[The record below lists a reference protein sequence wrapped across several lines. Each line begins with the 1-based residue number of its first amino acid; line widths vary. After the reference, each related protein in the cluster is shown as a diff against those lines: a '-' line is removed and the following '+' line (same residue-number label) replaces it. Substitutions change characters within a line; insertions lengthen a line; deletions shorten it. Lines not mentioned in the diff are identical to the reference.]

1 MRNQLTNPKGN
12 IILLALFV
20 LFASSL
26 IGLLISMMM
35 RGFLRYSEDIA
46 SYQKASYLAKAGAE
60 VWFLLTNTTKANFD
74 YTLEKGDKENIL
86 NNFTCKREKE
96 ENWIC
101 PDFNLNLQ
109 ITWLWTSLNN
119 CSNDK
124 LITSNDKLITSNDKL
139 ITLSW
144 GHSIIIPA
152 FYATEVGLWWNQMG
166 QVKISTIAI
175 KWGNNTLKKTI
186 ATYDQ
191 NNTLTLKEWE
201 EWEKWNR
208 GKWNWEKSNTN
219 SYFILSNTW
228 QAAVQICPSWENIP
242 QENIKILSTA
252 TFRDKTIWKEYLSTQ
267 KLPDFL
273 KSDNYLAT
281 K

>member
-74 YTLEKGDKENIL
+74 YTLREEDKKNIL

-109 ITWLWTSLNN
+109 ITWLWNTLNN
-119 CSNDK
+119 CSKDNP
-124 LITSNDKLITSNDKL
+124 
-139 ITLSW
+139 ITLNW
-144 GHSIIIPA
+144 GQSIIIPA
-152 FYATEVGLWWNQMG
+152 FYANKVGLWWNQIG
-166 QVKISTIAI
+166 KVPTPTIERD
-175 KWGNNTLKKTI
+175 NNSLKKTI
-186 ATYDQ
+186 AIYDQ
-191 NNTLTLKEWE
+191 NNTLTLE
-201 EWEKWNR
+201 EWKENEKL
-208 GKWNWEKSNTN
+208 NTN

-273 KSDNYLAT
+273 KSDNYLKT
-281 K
+281 EQNN

>member
-1 MRNQLTNPKGN
+1 MRNQLTNTRGN

-109 ITWLWTSLNN
+109 ITWLWDSLNN
-119 CSNDK
+119 CSKSKDK
-124 LITSNDKLITSNDKL
+124 R
-139 ITLSW
+139 ITLNW
-144 GHSIIIPA
+144 GQSIIIPA
-152 FYATEVGLWWNQMG
+152 FYANKVWLWWNQMG

-175 KWGNNTLKKTI
+175 EWDSNSLKKTI

-201 EWEKWNR
+201 GEKT
-208 GKWNWEKSNTN
+208 SNTN

-281 K
+281 KQNN

>member
-74 YTLEKGDKENIL
+74 YTLEENDKKSIL

-109 ITWLWTSLNN
+109 ITWLWKSLNN
-119 CSNDK
+119 CSKDK
-124 LITSNDKLITSNDKL
+124 L
-139 ITLSW
+139 TLSW
-144 GHSIIIPA
+144 GQSIIIPA
-152 FYATEVGLWWNQMG
+152 FYATGVGLWWNQMG

-175 KWGNNTLKKTI
+175 EWDSNSLKKTI

-201 EWEKWNR
+201 GEKT
-208 GKWNWEKSNTN
+208 SNTN

>member
-35 RGFLRYSEDIA
+35 RGCLRYSEDIA

-60 VWFLLTNTTKANFD
+60 VWFLLTNTTKANFN
-74 YTLEKGDKENIL
+74 YTLGKEDKESIL

-96 ENWIC
+96 KNWIC

-109 ITWLWTSLNN
+109 ITWLWDSLNN
-119 CSNDK
+119 CSND
-124 LITSNDKLITSNDKL
+124 NP

-144 GHSIIIPA
+144 GQSIIIPA
-152 FYATEVGLWWNQMG
+152 FYANKVWLWWNQMG

-201 EWEKWNR
+201 GEKT
-208 GKWNWEKSNTN
+208 SNTN

>member
-74 YTLEKGDKENIL
+74 YTLGEGDKETIL
-86 NNFTCKREKE
+86 NNFTCKRGKE
-96 ENWIC
+96 N
-101 PDFNLNLQ
+101 
-109 ITWLWTSLNN
+109 SLNN

-124 LITSNDKLITSNDKL
+124 LITSNDKLIT
-139 ITLSW
+139 LSW
-144 GHSIIIPA
+144 GQSIIIPA

-175 KWGNNTLKKTI
+175 EWDSNSLKKTI

-201 EWEKWNR
+201 GEKT
-208 GKWNWEKSNTN
+208 SNTN

-273 KSDNYLAT
+273 KSDNYLKT
-281 K
+281 EQNN

>member
-1 MRNQLTNPKGN
+1 MRKQLTNPRGN

-74 YTLEKGDKENIL
+74 YTLGKEDKENKENIL
-86 NNFTCKREKE
+86 KNFTCKRGKE

-101 PDFNLNLQ
+101 PDFNLNLK
-109 ITWLWTSLNN
+109 ITWLWDSLNN

-124 LITSNDKLITSNDKL
+124 

-144 GHSIIIPA
+144 GQSIIIPA
-152 FYATEVGLWWNQMG
+152 FYANKVWLWWNQMG

-175 KWGNNTLKKTI
+175 EWDNNTLKKTI

-201 EWEKWNR
+201 GEKT
-208 GKWNWEKSNTN
+208 SNTN

-281 K
+281 KQNN

>member
-1 MRNQLTNPKGN
+1 MRNQLTNPRGN

-60 VWFLLTNTTKANFD
+60 IWFLLTNTTKANFN
-74 YTLEKGDKENIL
+74 YTLGEEDKKNIL
-86 NNFTCKREKE
+86 NNFTCKREKGK
-96 ENWIC
+96 NWIC
-101 PDFNLNLQ
+101 PDFNLNLK
-109 ITWLWTSLNN
+109 ITWLWNSLNN
-119 CSNDK
+119 CSGDN
-124 LITSNDKLITSNDKL
+124 L

-144 GHSIIIPA
+144 GQSIIIPA
-152 FYATEVGLWWNQMG
+152 FYATEVGLWWNWTLK
-166 QVKISTIAI
+166 QVPLPTIAI
-175 KWGNNTLKKTI
+175 EWDSNSLKKTI

-201 EWEKWNR
+201 GEKT
-208 GKWNWEKSNTN
+208 SNTN

-273 KSDNYLAT
+273 KSDNYLKT
-281 K
+281 EQNN

>member
-1 MRNQLTNPKGN
+1 MRNQLTNPRGN

-60 VWFLLTNTTKANFD
+60 VWFLLTNTIKANFN
-74 YTLEKGDKENIL
+74 YTLGKEDKESIL
-86 NNFTCKREKE
+86 NNFTCKRGKE

-101 PDFNLNLQ
+101 PDFNLNLE
-109 ITWLWTSLNN
+109 ITWLWNSLNN
-119 CSNDK
+119 CSDNK
-124 LITSNDKLITSNDKL
+124 P

-144 GHSIIIPA
+144 GQSIIIPA
-152 FYATEVGLWWNQMG
+152 FYANGIKLWWNWTLE
-166 QVKISTIAI
+166 QVPLPTI
-175 KWGNNTLKKTI
+175 KRDNNNLKKTI

-191 NNTLTLKEWE
+191 NNTLTLKEW
-201 EWEKWNR
+201 N
-208 GKWNWEKSNTN
+208 GKNSNTN
-219 SYFILSNTW
+219 SYFILSNTNTW
-228 QAAVQICPSWENIP
+228 QTTIQICPSWPNIP

-281 K
+281 KNN

>member
-1 MRNQLTNPKGN
+1 MRNQLTNPRGN

-74 YTLEKGDKENIL
+74 YTLEENDKKSIL

-109 ITWLWTSLNN
+109 ITWLWNALNN
-119 CSNDK
+119 CSND
-124 LITSNDKLITSNDKL
+124 NL
-139 ITLSW
+139 ITLNW
-144 GHSIIIPA
+144 GQSIIIPA
-152 FYATEVGLWWNQMG
+152 FYANGIKLWWNWSLEQ
-166 QVKISTIAI
+166 IPIPTIELS
-175 KWGNNTLKKTI
+175 GNTLKKTI
-186 ATYDQ
+186 AIYDQ
-191 NNTLTLKEWE
+191 NNTLTLE
-201 EWEKWNR
+201 EWKENEKL
-208 GKWNWEKSNTN
+208 NTN

-228 QAAVQICPSWENIP
+228 QTTIQICPSWEKIP

-273 KSDNYLAT
+273 KSDNYLKT
-281 K
+281 KQNN

>member
-74 YTLEKGDKENIL
+74 YTLGEEDKKNIL

-101 PDFNLNLQ
+101 PDFNLNLK
-109 ITWLWTSLNN
+109 ITWLWNSLNN
-119 CSNDK
+119 CSKDNR
-124 LITSNDKLITSNDKL
+124 
-139 ITLSW
+139 ITLNW
-144 GHSIIIPA
+144 GQSIIIPA
-152 FYATEVGLWWNQMG
+152 FYATEVGLWWNQIG
-166 QVKISTIAI
+166 KVPLPTIELS
-175 KWGNNTLKKTI
+175 GNTLKKTI

-208 GKWNWEKSNTN
+208 EKWNGKNSNTN

-228 QAAVQICPSWENIP
+228 QATIQICPSWPNIP

-273 KSDNYLAT
+273 KSDNYLKT
-281 K
+281 KQNN

>member
-109 ITWLWTSLNN
+109 IIWLWNSLNN
-119 CSNDK
+119 CSKDNR
-124 LITSNDKLITSNDKL
+124 
-139 ITLSW
+139 ITLNW
-144 GHSIIIPA
+144 GQSIIIPA
-152 FYATEVGLWWNQMG
+152 FYANGIKLWWNWTLK
-166 QVKISTIAI
+166 QVALPTID
-175 KWGNNTLKKTI
+175 WGGNTLKKTI
-186 ATYDQ
+186 AIYDQ
-191 NNTLTLKEWE
+191 NNTLTLE
-201 EWEKWNR
+201 EWKENEKL
-208 GKWNWEKSNTN
+208 NTN

-273 KSDNYLAT
+273 KSDNYLKT
-281 K
+281 KQNN

>member
-1 MRNQLTNPKGN
+1 MRNQLTNPRGN

-74 YTLEKGDKENIL
+74 YTLEKEDKKSIL
-86 NNFTCKREKE
+86 DNFTCKREKE

-101 PDFNLNLQ
+101 PDFNLNLK
-109 ITWLWTSLNN
+109 IIWLWNSLNN

-124 LITSNDKLITSNDKL
+124 LITSNDKLIT
-139 ITLSW
+139 LSW
-144 GHSIIIPA
+144 GQSIIIPA
-152 FYATEVGLWWNQMG
+152 FYATEVGLLWNQMG
-166 QVKISTIAI
+166 QVIISTI
-175 KWGNNTLKKTI
+175 KWGGNTLKKTI

-201 EWEKWNR
+201 GEKT
-208 GKWNWEKSNTN
+208 SNTN
-219 SYFILSNTW
+219 SYFILSNTNTW
-228 QAAVQICPSWENIP
+228 ETTIQICPSWEHIP

>member
-1 MRNQLTNPKGN
+1 MRNQLTNPRGN

-74 YTLEKGDKENIL
+74 YTLEKEDKKSIL
-86 NNFTCKREKE
+86 DNFTCKREKE

-101 PDFNLNLQ
+101 PDFNLNLK
-109 ITWLWTSLNN
+109 ITWLWDSLNN

-124 LITSNDKLITSNDKL
+124 

-144 GHSIIIPA
+144 GQSIIIPA
-152 FYATEVGLWWNQMG
+152 FYATEVGLLWNQMG
-166 QVKISTIAI
+166 QVIISTI
-175 KWGNNTLKKTI
+175 KWGGNTLKKTI

-201 EWEKWNR
+201 GEKT
-208 GKWNWEKSNTN
+208 SNTN

>member
-74 YTLEKGDKENIL
+74 YTLEENDKKSIL

-101 PDFNLNLQ
+101 PDFNLNLE
-109 ITWLWTSLNN
+109 ITWLWNSLNN

-124 LITSNDKLITSNDKL
+124 LITLN
-139 ITLSW
+139 W
-144 GHSIIIPA
+144 GQSIIIPA
-152 FYATEVGLWWNQMG
+152 FYANKVGLWWNQMG
-166 QVKISTIAI
+166 QVRISTIE
-175 KWGNNTLKKTI
+175 WENNNLKKTI

-191 NNTLTLKEWE
+191 NNTLTLE
-201 EWEKWNR
+201 EWKNDIT
-208 GKWNWEKSNTN
+208 SNTN
-219 SYFILSNTW
+219 SYFILSNTSETT
-228 QAAVQICPSWENIP
+228 VQICPFWENIP

-273 KSDNYLAT
+273 KSDNYLKT
-281 K
+281 KQNN

>member
-1 MRNQLTNPKGN
+1 MRNQLTNPRGN

-60 VWFLLTNTTKANFD
+60 IWFLLTNTTKANFD
-74 YTLEKGDKENIL
+74 YTLGKEDKESIL
-86 NNFTCKREKE
+86 NNFTCKRGKE

-101 PDFNLNLQ
+101 PDFNLNLE
-109 ITWLWTSLNN
+109 ITWLWNSLNN

-124 LITSNDKLITSNDKL
+124 LITLN
-139 ITLSW
+139 W
-144 GHSIIIPA
+144 GQSIIIPA
-152 FYATEVGLWWNQMG
+152 FYANKVGLWWNQMG
-166 QVKISTIAI
+166 QVRISTIE
-175 KWGNNTLKKTI
+175 WENNNLKKTI

-191 NNTLTLKEWE
+191 NNTLTLE
-201 EWEKWNR
+201 EWKNDIT
-208 GKWNWEKSNTN
+208 SNTN
-219 SYFILSNTW
+219 SYFILSNTSETT
-228 QAAVQICPSWENIP
+228 VQICPFWENIP

-273 KSDNYLAT
+273 KSDNYLKT
-281 K
+281 KQNN

>member
-1 MRNQLTNPKGN
+1 MRNQLTNPRGN

-60 VWFLLTNTTKANFD
+60 IWFLLTNTTKANFD
-74 YTLEKGDKENIL
+74 YTLGEEDKKNIL
-86 NNFTCKREKE
+86 NNFTCKKEK
-96 ENWIC
+96 NWIC

-109 ITWLWTSLNN
+109 ITWLWNSLNT
-119 CSNDK
+119 C
-124 LITSNDKLITSNDKL
+124 SNDKLITSNDKL

-144 GHSIIIPA
+144 GQSIIIPA
-152 FYATEVGLWWNQMG
+152 FYANKVWLWWNQMG

-175 KWGNNTLKKTI
+175 EWDSNSLKKTI

-208 GKWNWEKSNTN
+208 EKWNGKNSNTN

>member
-74 YTLEKGDKENIL
+74 YTLEENDKKSIL
-86 NNFTCKREKE
+86 NNFTCKREKK

-109 ITWLWTSLNN
+109 ITWLWNALNN
-119 CSNDK
+119 CSNK
-124 LITSNDKLITSNDKL
+124 KL
-139 ITLSW
+139 ITLNW
-144 GHSIIIPA
+144 GQSIIIPA
-152 FYATEVGLWWNQMG
+152 FYANKVWLWWNQMG

-175 KWGNNTLKKTI
+175 EWDSNSLKKTI
-186 ATYDQ
+186 ATYDK
-191 NNTLTLKEWE
+191 NNTPTLKEWE
-201 EWEKWNR
+201 EWEKWN
-208 GKWNWEKSNTN
+208 GENSNTNTN

-228 QAAVQICPSWENIP
+228 QATIQICPSWKNIP

-281 K
+281 KNN

>member
-1 MRNQLTNPKGN
+1 MRNQLTNPRGN

-60 VWFLLTNTTKANFD
+60 IWFLLTNTTKANFD
-74 YTLEKGDKENIL
+74 YTLGEKDKKNIL
-86 NNFTCKREKE
+86 NNFTCKRGKE

-109 ITWLWTSLNN
+109 ITWLWNSLNN
-119 CSNDK
+119 CSD
-124 LITSNDKLITSNDKL
+124 DKL

-144 GHSIIIPA
+144 GQSIIIPA
-152 FYATEVGLWWNQMG
+152 FYATEVGLLWNQIG
-166 QVKISTIAI
+166 KVPIPTI
-175 KWGNNTLKKTI
+175 KWDNNNLKKTI

-191 NNTLTLKEWE
+191 NNTLTLKEWKE
-201 EWEKWNR
+201 NEKL
-208 GKWNWEKSNTN
+208 NTN
-219 SYFILSNTW
+219 SYFILSNTYTW
-228 QAAVQICPSWENIP
+228 QTTIQICPSWKNIP

>member
-1 MRNQLTNPKGN
+1 MRNPLTNPRGN

-74 YTLEKGDKENIL
+74 YTLGEGDKENIL
-86 NNFTCKREKE
+86 NNFTCKRGKE

-109 ITWLWTSLNN
+109 ITWLWNSLNN
-119 CSNDK
+119 CSNE
-124 LITSNDKLITSNDKL
+124 KL
-139 ITLSW
+139 ITLNW
-144 GHSIIIPA
+144 GQSIIIPA
-152 FYATEVGLWWNQMG
+152 FYATEVGLLWNQIG
-166 QVKISTIAI
+166 KVPLPTIELS
-175 KWGNNTLKKTI
+175 GNTLKKTI
-186 ATYDQ
+186 AIYDQ
-191 NNTLTLKEWE
+191 NNTLTLE
-201 EWEKWNR
+201 EWKENEKL
-208 GKWNWEKSNTN
+208 NTN

-273 KSDNYLAT
+273 KSDNYLKT
-281 K
+281 KQNN

>member
-74 YTLEKGDKENIL
+74 YTLGEVDKENIL
-86 NNFTCKREKE
+86 NNFTCKREKGGKE

-109 ITWLWTSLNN
+109 ITWLWDSLNN

-124 LITSNDKLITSNDKL
+124 

-144 GHSIIIPA
+144 GQSIIIPA
-152 FYATEVGLWWNQMG
+152 FYANKVWLWWNQMG

-175 KWGNNTLKKTI
+175 EWDSNSLKKTI

-191 NNTLTLKEWE
+191 NNTLTLE
-201 EWEKWNR
+201 EWKENEKL
-208 GKWNWEKSNTN
+208 NTN

-228 QAAVQICPSWENIP
+228 QATIQICPSWENIP

>member
-1 MRNQLTNPKGN
+1 MRNQLTNPRGN

-74 YTLEKGDKENIL
+74 YTLGKEGKEDKENIL
-86 NNFTCKREKE
+86 KNFTCKRGKE

-101 PDFNLNLQ
+101 PDFNLNLE
-109 ITWLWTSLNN
+109 ITWLWNSLNN
-119 CSNDK
+119 CSKDNR
-124 LITSNDKLITSNDKL
+124 

-144 GHSIIIPA
+144 GQSIIIPA
-152 FYATEVGLWWNQMG
+152 FYANGIKLWWNWSLE
-166 QVKISTIAI
+166 QVALPTIELS
-175 KWGNNTLKKTI
+175 GNTLKKTI

-191 NNTLTLKEWE
+191 NSTLTLE
-201 EWEKWNR
+201 EWKENEKL
-208 GKWNWEKSNTN
+208 NTN
-219 SYFILSNTW
+219 SYFILSNTSETT
-228 QAAVQICPSWENIP
+228 VQICPFWENIP

>member
-60 VWFLLTNTTKANFD
+60 VWFLLTNTTKANFN
-74 YTLEKGDKENIL
+74 YTLGKEDKESIL

-96 ENWIC
+96 KNWIC

-109 ITWLWTSLNN
+109 ITWLWDSLNN
-119 CSNDK
+119 CSND
-124 LITSNDKLITSNDKL
+124 NP

-144 GHSIIIPA
+144 GQSIIIPA
-152 FYATEVGLWWNQMG
+152 FYANKVWLWWNQMG

-201 EWEKWNR
+201 GEKT
-208 GKWNWEKSNTN
+208 SNTN

-252 TFRDKTIWKEYLSTQ
+252 TFRGKTIWKEYLSTQ

-273 KSDNYLAT
+273 KSDNYLKT
-281 K
+281 KQNN

>member
-74 YTLEKGDKENIL
+74 YTLGKEDKAKIL
-86 NNFTCKREKE
+86 NNFTCKRGKE

-109 ITWLWTSLNN
+109 ITWLWDSLNN
-119 CSNDK
+119 CSND
-124 LITSNDKLITSNDKL
+124 NL
-139 ITLSW
+139 ITLNW
-144 GHSIIIPA
+144 GQSIIIPA
-152 FYATEVGLWWNQMG
+152 FYANGIKLWWNWSLEQ
-166 QVKISTIAI
+166 IPIPTIELS
-175 KWGNNTLKKTI
+175 GNTLKKTI

-191 NNTLTLKEWE
+191 NNTPTLKEWE
-201 EWEKWNR
+201 EWGKWNR
-208 GKWNWEKSNTN
+208 ENSNTN

-228 QAAVQICPSWENIP
+228 QATIQICPSWKNIP

-281 K
+281 KNN

>member
-1 MRNQLTNPKGN
+1 MRNQLTNPRGN

-74 YTLEKGDKENIL
+74 YTLEENDKKSIL

-109 ITWLWTSLNN
+109 ITWLWNALNN
-119 CSNDK
+119 CSKDNR
-124 LITSNDKLITSNDKL
+124 
-139 ITLSW
+139 ITLNW
-144 GHSIIIPA
+144 GQSIIIPA
-152 FYATEVGLWWNQMG
+152 FYANGIKLWWNWTLEE
-166 QVKISTIAI
+166 VALPTIERDN
-175 KWGNNTLKKTI
+175 KWDNNNLKKTI

-201 EWEKWNR
+201 GEKT
-208 GKWNWEKSNTN
+208 SNTN

-228 QAAVQICPSWENIP
+228 QATIQICPSWKNIP

-252 TFRDKTIWKEYLSTQ
+252 TFRNKTIWKEYLSTQ

-273 KSDNYLAT
+273 KSDNYLKT
-281 K
+281 KQNN

>member
-1 MRNQLTNPKGN
+1 MRNQLTNPRGN

-60 VWFLLTNTTKANFD
+60 VWFLLTNTIKANFN
-74 YTLEKGDKENIL
+74 YTLEKENKENIL
-86 NNFTCKREKE
+86 KNFTCKRGKE

-101 PDFNLNLQ
+101 PDFNLNLK
-109 ITWLWTSLNN
+109 ITWLWDSLNN
-119 CSNDK
+119 CSN
-124 LITSNDKLITSNDKL
+124 NNP
-139 ITLSW
+139 ITLNW
-144 GHSIIIPA
+144 GQSIIIPA
-152 FYATEVGLWWNQMG
+152 FYANGIKLWWNWSLEQ
-166 QVKISTIAI
+166 IPIPTIELS
-175 KWGNNTLKKTI
+175 GNTLKKTI

-191 NNTLTLKEWE
+191 NNTLTLE
-201 EWEKWNR
+201 EWKENEKL
-208 GKWNWEKSNTN
+208 NTN

-281 K
+281 KNN

>member
-74 YTLEKGDKENIL
+74 YTLGKEGKEDKENIL
-86 NNFTCKREKE
+86 KNFTCKRGKE

-101 PDFNLNLQ
+101 PDFNLNLE
-109 ITWLWTSLNN
+109 ITWLWNSLNN
-119 CSNDK
+119 CSKDNR
-124 LITSNDKLITSNDKL
+124 

-144 GHSIIIPA
+144 GQSIIIPA
-152 FYATEVGLWWNQMG
+152 FYANGIKLWWNWSLE
-166 QVKISTIAI
+166 QVALPTIELS
-175 KWGNNTLKKTI
+175 GNTLKKTI

-191 NNTLTLKEWE
+191 NSTLTLE
-201 EWEKWNR
+201 EWKENEKL
-208 GKWNWEKSNTN
+208 NTN

-228 QAAVQICPSWENIP
+228 QATIQICPSWKNIP

>member
-1 MRNQLTNPKGN
+1 MRNQLTNPRGN

-74 YTLEKGDKENIL
+74 YTLGKEDKENIL
-86 NNFTCKREKE
+86 KNFTCKRGKE

-101 PDFNLNLQ
+101 PDFNLNLE
-109 ITWLWTSLNN
+109 ITWLWDSLNN
-119 CSNDK
+119 CSNDNP
-124 LITSNDKLITSNDKL
+124 ITPNDNP

-144 GHSIIIPA
+144 GQSIIIPA
-152 FYATEVGLWWNQMG
+152 FYANKVWLWWNQMG

-201 EWEKWNR
+201 GEKT
-208 GKWNWEKSNTN
+208 SNTN

-273 KSDNYLAT
+273 KSDNYLKT
-281 K
+281 EQNN

>member
-26 IGLLISMMM
+26 IGLLISMLM

-74 YTLEKGDKENIL
+74 YTLGKEDKENKENIL
-86 NNFTCKREKE
+86 KNFACKRGKE

-101 PDFNLNLQ
+101 PDFNLNLE
-109 ITWLWTSLNN
+109 ITWLWNSLNN
-119 CSNDK
+119 CSKDNR
-124 LITSNDKLITSNDKL
+124 
-139 ITLSW
+139 ITLNW
-144 GHSIIIPA
+144 GQSIIIPA
-152 FYATEVGLWWNQMG
+152 FYANGIKLWWNWSLEQ
-166 QVKISTIAI
+166 IPIPTIELS
-175 KWGNNTLKKTI
+175 GNTLKKTI
-186 ATYDQ
+186 AIYDQ

-201 EWEKWNR
+201 GEKT
-208 GKWNWEKSNTN
+208 SNTN

-228 QAAVQICPSWENIP
+228 QATIQICPSWKNIP

-273 KSDNYLAT
+273 KSDNYLKT
-281 K
+281 EQNN

>member
-1 MRNQLTNPKGN
+1 MRKQLTNPRGN

-86 NNFTCKREKE
+86 NNFTCKRGKE

-119 CSNDK
+119 CSGDN
-124 LITSNDKLITSNDKL
+124 L

-144 GHSIIIPA
+144 GQSIIISA
-152 FYATEVGLWWNQMG
+152 FYATEVGLWWNWTLK
-166 QVKISTIAI
+166 QVALPTIERDN
-175 KWGNNTLKKTI
+175 KWDNDTLKKTI

-201 EWEKWNR
+201 GEKT
-208 GKWNWEKSNTN
+208 SNTN

-228 QAAVQICPSWENIP
+228 QTTIQICPSWEKIP

>member
-1 MRNQLTNPKGN
+1 MRNQLTNPRGN

-60 VWFLLTNTTKANFD
+60 IWFLLTNTTKANFD
-74 YTLEKGDKENIL
+74 YTLGEEDKKNIL
-86 NNFTCKREKE
+86 KNFTCKREKE

-109 ITWLWTSLNN
+109 ITWLWNSLNN
-119 CSNDK
+119 CSDN
-124 LITSNDKLITSNDKL
+124 NL
-139 ITLSW
+139 ITLNW
-144 GHSIIIPA
+144 GQSIIVPA

-166 QVKISTIAI
+166 QVKISTIERDS
-175 KWGNNTLKKTI
+175 NSLKKTI
-186 ATYDQ
+186 ATY
-191 NNTLTLKEWE
+191 
-201 EWEKWNR
+201 
-208 GKWNWEKSNTN
+208 
-219 SYFILSNTW
+219 FILSNTSET
-228 QAAVQICPSWENIP
+228 AVQICPSWENIP

-273 KSDNYLAT
+273 KSDNYLR
-281 K
+281 

>member
-1 MRNQLTNPKGN
+1 MRNQLTNPRGN

-74 YTLEKGDKENIL
+74 YTLGEGDKENIL

-109 ITWLWTSLNN
+109 ITWLWNSLNN

-124 LITSNDKLITSNDKL
+124 LITSNDKLIT
-139 ITLSW
+139 LSW
-144 GHSIIIPA
+144 GQSIIIPA
-152 FYATEVGLWWNQMG
+152 FYANKVWLWWNQMG

-175 KWGNNTLKKTI
+175 EWDSNSLKKTI

-201 EWEKWNR
+201 GEKT
-208 GKWNWEKSNTN
+208 SNTN

>member
-60 VWFLLTNTTKANFD
+60 VWFLLINTTKANFD

-86 NNFTCKREKE
+86 NNFTCKRGKE

-101 PDFNLNLQ
+101 PDFNLNLE
-109 ITWLWTSLNN
+109 ITWLWDTLNN
-119 CSNDK
+119 CSND
-124 LITSNDKLITSNDKL
+124 NPITSNDKL

-144 GHSIIIPA
+144 GQSIIIPA

-175 KWGNNTLKKTI
+175 EWDSNSLKKTI

-208 GKWNWEKSNTN
+208 EKWNGEKSNTN
-219 SYFILSNTW
+219 SYFILSNTSET
-228 QAAVQICPSWENIP
+228 AVQICPSWQNIP

-281 K
+281 KQNN

>member
-1 MRNQLTNPKGN
+1 
-12 IILLALFV
+12 
-20 LFASSL
+20 
-26 IGLLISMMM
+26 M

-60 VWFLLTNTTKANFD
+60 IWFLLTNTTKANFD
-74 YTLEKGDKENIL
+74 YTLGEEDKKNIL
-86 NNFTCKREKE
+86 NNFTCKKEK
-96 ENWIC
+96 NWIC

-109 ITWLWTSLNN
+109 ITWLWNSLNN

-124 LITSNDKLITSNDKL
+124 LITSNDKLIT
-139 ITLSW
+139 LSW
-144 GHSIIIPA
+144 GQSIIIPA
-152 FYATEVGLWWNQMG
+152 FYANKVWLWWNQMG

-175 KWGNNTLKKTI
+175 EWESNSLKKTI

-191 NNTLTLKEWE
+191 NNTLTLE
-201 EWEKWNR
+201 EWKENEKL
-208 GKWNWEKSNTN
+208 NTN

>member
-1 MRNQLTNPKGN
+1 MRNQLTNPRGN

-74 YTLEKGDKENIL
+74 YTLEKGDKENKKNIL
-86 NNFTCKREKE
+86 KNFTCKRGKE

-101 PDFNLNLQ
+101 PDFNLNLE
-109 ITWLWTSLNN
+109 ITWLWNSLNN
-119 CSNDK
+119 CSKDNR
-124 LITSNDKLITSNDKL
+124 
-139 ITLSW
+139 ITLNW
-144 GHSIIIPA
+144 GQSIIIPA

-175 KWGNNTLKKTI
+175 EWDSNSLKKTI

-201 EWEKWNR
+201 GEKT
-208 GKWNWEKSNTN
+208 SNTN

-281 K
+281 KNN

>member
-1 MRNQLTNPKGN
+1 MRNQLTNPRGN

-74 YTLEKGDKENIL
+74 YTLGGEEDKKNIL

-101 PDFNLNLQ
+101 PDFNLNLK
-109 ITWLWTSLNN
+109 ITWLWDSLNN

-124 LITSNDKLITSNDKL
+124 

-144 GHSIIIPA
+144 GQSIIIPA
-152 FYATEVGLWWNQMG
+152 FYANKVWLWWNQMG

-175 KWGNNTLKKTI
+175 EWDSNSLKKTI

-201 EWEKWNR
+201 GEKT
-208 GKWNWEKSNTN
+208 SNTN

-273 KSDNYLAT
+273 KSDNYLKT
-281 K
+281 KQNN

>member
-1 MRNQLTNPKGN
+1 MRNQLTNPRGN

-60 VWFLLTNTTKANFD
+60 VWFLLTNTTKANFN
-74 YTLEKGDKENIL
+74 YTLGEGDKKNIL

-96 ENWIC
+96 KNWIC

-109 ITWLWTSLNN
+109 ITWLWDSLNN
-119 CSNDK
+119 CSK
-124 LITSNDKLITSNDKL
+124 SKDKL

-144 GHSIIIPA
+144 GQSIIIPA
-152 FYATEVGLWWNQMG
+152 FYATEVELWWNQMG

-175 KWGNNTLKKTI
+175 EWDSNSLKKTI

-201 EWEKWNR
+201 GEKT
-208 GKWNWEKSNTN
+208 SNTN

-273 KSDNYLAT
+273 KSDNYLR
-281 K
+281 

>member
-1 MRNQLTNPKGN
+1 MRNQLTNPRGN

-74 YTLEKGDKENIL
+74 YTLGKEDKENIL

-109 ITWLWTSLNN
+109 ITWLWNSLNN
-119 CSNDK
+119 CSDN
-124 LITSNDKLITSNDKL
+124 KLITSNDKL

-144 GHSIIIPA
+144 GQSIIIPA
-152 FYATEVGLWWNQMG
+152 FYANKVWLWWNQMG
-166 QVKISTIAI
+166 QIKISTIAI
-175 KWGNNTLKKTI
+175 EWDSNSLKKTI

-208 GKWNWEKSNTN
+208 EKWNGKNSNTN

-252 TFRDKTIWKEYLSTQ
+252 TFRDKTIWKEYLSIQ

-273 KSDNYLAT
+273 KSDNYLKT
-281 K
+281 EQNN

>member
-74 YTLEKGDKENIL
+74 YTLGKEDKAKIL
-86 NNFTCKREKE
+86 NNFTCKRGKE

-109 ITWLWTSLNN
+109 ITWLWDSLNN
-119 CSNDK
+119 CSND
-124 LITSNDKLITSNDKL
+124 NL
-139 ITLSW
+139 ITLNW
-144 GHSIIIPA
+144 GQSIIIQA
-152 FYATEVGLWWNQMG
+152 FYANGIKLWWNWSLEQ
-166 QVKISTIAI
+166 IPIPTIELS
-175 KWGNNTLKKTI
+175 GNTLKKTI

-191 NNTLTLKEWE
+191 NNTPTLKEWE
-201 EWEKWNR
+201 EWGKWNR
-208 GKWNWEKSNTN
+208 ENSNTN

-228 QAAVQICPSWENIP
+228 QATIQICPSWKNIP

-281 K
+281 KNN